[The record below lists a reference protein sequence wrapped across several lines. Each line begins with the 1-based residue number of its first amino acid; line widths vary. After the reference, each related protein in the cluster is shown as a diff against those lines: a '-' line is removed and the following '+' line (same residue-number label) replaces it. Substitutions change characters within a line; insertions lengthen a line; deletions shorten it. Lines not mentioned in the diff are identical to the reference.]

1 MRLGQPPEASKRRS
15 GRGWRQLTLSRRP
28 RRRFLYSSTASRPR
42 RRRCP
47 RSRSRC
53 LGAKRCKNGNLS
65 RASRPHPPAGP
76 CAAQPVVLSAQRSQ
90 VPGELG
96 PGGQGSELRHYKDG
110 HFEHAAGA
118 VPPAA
123 GDVVEV
129 EPPRAL
135 TVGLAP
141 PVFQELLT
149 LSVSTSGGSTRSSA
163 SHRTST
169 ACVLVYCIHRA
180 LIVHCRAL

>member
-1 MRLGQPPEASKRRS
+1 MGCGRRRAVARLLDRLFHACTFGLGHLLAPGTPVPAGGHLSAPTETSPTSAAPV
-15 GRGWRQLTLSRRP
+15 SRRETGAAP
-28 RRRFLYSSTASRPR
+28 RYANTASP
-42 RRRCP
+42 
-47 RSRSRC
+47 
-53 LGAKRCKNGNLS
+53 N
-65 RASRPHPPAGP
+65 
-76 CAAQPVVLSAQRSQ
+76 LSAQRSQ

-135 TVGLAP
+135 AVGLAP
-141 PVFQELLT
+141 PAFQELLT